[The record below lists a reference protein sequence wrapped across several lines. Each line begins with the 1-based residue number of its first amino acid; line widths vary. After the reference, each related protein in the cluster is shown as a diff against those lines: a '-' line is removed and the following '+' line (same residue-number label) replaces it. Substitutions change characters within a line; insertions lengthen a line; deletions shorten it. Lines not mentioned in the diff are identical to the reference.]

1 MIPKRVP
8 LYRQA
13 QEQLKTYIQIRNLGA
28 GAPLPPES
36 QLAEELGMSRL
47 SLREATKS
55 LEALGVLEARQGEGV
70 FVSQFSFAP
79 ILDNLPY
86 GLFVYGKSLQDLFQ
100 VRRGLEEGLA
110 GNILTGITSSDFQ
123 TLEALVEEMAA
134 HARNGQ
140 PIVEPDRAFHLAL
153 FRPLDNPLLL
163 RLIELFWDAYHRLRK
178 EVVVEPSDP
187 NRVHAIH
194 AAIVQALRSGDVDRV
209 RAAMVGHF
217 AMIPPGVAPLSP
229 TPSAPVAPAIG
240 SGRSR
245 PTSSSRR
252 RSGLS

>member
-13 QEQLKTYIQIRNLGA
+13 QEQLKTYIQVRNLGA

-36 QLAEELGMSRL
+36 VLADELGMSRL

-70 FVSQFSFAP
+70 FVRPFSFAP

-100 VRRGLEEGLA
+100 VRRGLEEGL
-110 GNILTGITSSDFQ
+110 GGMILGSIKPSDLDA
-123 TLEALVEEMAA
+123 LETLVEEMADF
-134 HARNGQ
+134 ARRGQ

-153 FRPLDNPLLL
+153 FRPLDNALVL

-178 EVVVEPSDP
+178 KWSSS
-187 NRVHAIH
+187 
-194 AAIVQALRSGDVDRV
+194 LL
-209 RAAMVGHF
+209 
-217 AMIPPGVAPLSP
+217 IPTAC
-229 TPSAPVAPAIG
+229 TPSTPPSSKPSVPGMKVAFT
-240 SGRSR
+240 R
-245 PTSSSRR
+245 PWWATSP
-252 RSGLS
+252 